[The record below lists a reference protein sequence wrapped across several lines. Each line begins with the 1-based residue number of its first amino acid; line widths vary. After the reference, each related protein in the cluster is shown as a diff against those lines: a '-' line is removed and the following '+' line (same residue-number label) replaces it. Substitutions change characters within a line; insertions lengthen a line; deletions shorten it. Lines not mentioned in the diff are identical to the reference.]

1 MGEIAAEIFG
11 QTDLALVVFSYDST
25 ELSRK
30 NVTSPFR
37 RILTVALFLAV
48 LLAIF
53 QLSGLRDHF
62 SLAFLRQTIL
72 DHQIGGLIIFILAF
86 ALGNLIQ
93 IPGWLFLAAAVLALG
108 QVWGGLVTY
117 IAASISC
124 VISFLLIRSVGGD
137 ALRQL
142 DNRIVSRTLE
152 HLDARPIRSVLLAR
166 VMFQTLPALNY
177 ALAMS
182 GVRFRTYLLGTLLGL
197 PLPIALYC
205 LFFDTLAQL
214 LHLN

>member
-1 MGEIAAEIFG
+1 
-11 QTDLALVVFSYDST
+11 VV
-25 ELSRK
+25 
-30 NVTSPFR
+30 
-37 RILTVALFLAV
+37 LFLGV
-48 LLAIF
+48 LLAVF

-72 DHQIGGLIIFILAF
+72 DNPVSGLLIFTLAF

-108 QVWGGLVTY
+108 QVWGGLATY

-124 VISFLLIRSVGGD
+124 LISFLLIRSVGGD

-142 DNRIVSRTLE
+142 DNRIVGRILG
-152 HLDARPIRSVLLAR
+152 HLDARPIGSVLLAR
-166 VMFQTLPALNY
+166 VLFQTLPALNY
-177 ALAMS
+177 ALALS

-197 PLPIALYC
+197 PLPIAFYC
-205 LFFDTLAQL
+205 LFFDALARS